1 MHPAIT
7 SAVISGGLGQFKAT
21 RRTRPSASA
30 ARDFAAGGLISYG
43 PNLERS
49 ADLRVA
55 WPKLPRASS
64 TLTALSSGGLE
75 NERTTPRATFRRG
88 QLSLQ
93 SNEIF
98 WQNEPNSEE
107 IASSCQLRASICCR
121 TRCFSAVFSAG
132 GATTKPAPRAHNSR
146 PRSIC
151 SGRVF
156 RFLVLVSQTAITAW
170 SGKFGRLEKQP
181 TFISPHDPWV
191 ER

>member
-1 MHPAIT
+1 
-7 SAVISGGLGQFKAT
+7 
-21 RRTRPSASA
+21 
-30 ARDFAAGGLISYG
+30 
-43 PNLERS
+43 
-49 ADLRVA
+49 
-55 WPKLPRASS
+55 
-64 TLTALSSGGLE
+64 LE

-156 RFLVLVSQTAITAW
+156 RFRSQSRIKRSAGQTPKLTDLSVSQPWMARADCARAGGIIQGIPFFHPLFMGSCPAIVPSPRASMRARLLRPRAGGRERLTVARAITSDPAL
-170 SGKFGRLEKQP
+170 KFARP
-181 TFISPHDPWV
+181 V
-191 ER
+191 ELS